1 VGFGVKPERV
11 VAQARRDEV
20 IGMEIKQAIITG
32 FMGKLKDRF
41 CEYHETRTPEEK
53 IAAVAQ
59 VKGAK
64 GVEIVYPYEL
74 QALDVIKKALKK
86 YHLGVA
92 AVNVNIK
99 GESDFVKGSSSVNS
113 KKLRNKAIQFICEGM
128 DVAAKLGTDKVT
140 CCPLSD
146 GYDYLF
152 QVDYQQAW
160 KNMVSTFKEAARHR
174 KDIRLFLEY
183 KGSETRVNCYL
194 DTAAKTIC
202 MILDINES
210 NLGITIDVGHSLMV
224 GETVAESICLAQSSG
239 IPYYIHINDNNR
251 KWDWDLI
258 PATRNLWDYLEMLF
272 YLKKFNY
279 RGWVT
284 SDMSPVRLDPI
295 KAFERT
301 IATTQKAIKIV
312 NRLDSK
318 KLFSMMREGKTLET
332 LKWLEDQVLA

>member
-1 VGFGVKPERV
+1 
-11 VAQARRDEV
+11 
-20 IGMEIKQAIITG
+20 MEIKQAIITG

-41 CEYHETRTPEEK
+41 SEYHESKTPEEK
-53 IAAVAQ
+53 IAAVAK

-74 QALDVIKKALKK
+74 VDLDGIKKVLKR
-86 YHLGVA
+86 YDLGVA

-99 GESDFVKGSSSVNS
+99 GEPEFVKGSSSVNS
-113 KKLRNKAIQFICEGM
+113 KKLRDRAIQFLSEGM
-128 DVAAKLGTDKVT
+128 DAAAKLGADKVT

-160 KNMVSTFKEAARHR
+160 KNMVSTFKQAARHR
-174 KDIRLFLEY
+174 RDIRLFLEY
-183 KGSETRVNCYL
+183 KASETRVNCYL

-202 MILDINES
+202 MLRDIHEP
-210 NLGITIDVGHSLMV
+210 NLGMTIDVGHALMA
-224 GETVAESICLAQSSG
+224 GETVAESICMAQSNG
-239 IPYYIHINDNNR
+239 IPFYIHINDNNR
-251 KWDWDLI
+251 RWDWDLI
-258 PATRNLWDYLEMLF
+258 PATRNLWDYLEMFF

-295 KAFERT
+295 AAFERT
-301 IATTQKAIKIV
+301 IATTEKAIKIV
-312 NRLDSK
+312 NRLHSA
-318 KLFSMMREGKTLET
+318 KLLSMIKSDKTLET

>member
-1 VGFGVKPERV
+1 
-11 VAQARRDEV
+11 
-20 IGMEIKQAIITG
+20 
-32 FMGKLKDRF
+32 MGKLKDRF
-41 CEYHETRTPEEK
+41 SEYHESKTPEEK
-53 IAAVAQ
+53 IAAVAR

-74 QALDVIKKALKK
+74 QDLGVIKKALKK

-99 GESDFVKGSSSVNS
+99 GEPEFVKGSSSVNS
-113 KKLRNKAIQFICEGM
+113 KKLRDKAIQFICNGM
-128 DVAAKLGTDKVT
+128 DTAVKLGTDKVT

-160 KNMVSTFKEAARHR
+160 KNMVATFKEAARHR

-194 DTAAKTIC
+194 DTAARTIC
-202 MILDINES
+202 MIHDIGEP

-258 PATRNLWDYLEMLF
+258 PGTRNLWDYMELFF
-272 YLKKFNY
+272 YLKKFDY
-279 RGWVT
+279 QGWVT
-284 SDMSPVRLDPI
+284 SDMSPVRLDPVE
-295 KAFERT
+295 AFSRT
-301 IATTQKAIKIV
+301 IETTERMIQLAK
-312 NRLDSK
+312 RLDSK
-318 KLFSMMREGKTLET
+318 KLFNLMRQEKTLEIM
-332 LKWLEDQVLA
+332 KFLEEETWAGR

>member
-1 VGFGVKPERV
+1 MSRGGLKIIRKEEKGV
-11 VAQARRDEV
+11 
-20 IGMEIKQAIITG
+20 EIKQAIITG

-41 CEYHETRTPEEK
+41 SEYHESKTPEEK
-53 IAAVAQ
+53 IAAVAK

-74 QALDVIKKALKK
+74 QDLDVIKKALKK

-99 GESDFVKGSSSVNS
+99 GEPEFVKGSSSVNS
-113 KKLRNKAIQFICEGM
+113 KKLRNKAIQFLCEGM
-128 DVAAKLGTDKVT
+128 DVAKKLGTDKVT

-160 KNMVSTFKEAARHR
+160 KNMVSTFKEGARHR
-174 KDIRLFLEY
+174 KDIALFLEY

-202 MILDINES
+202 MIHDIGEP

-224 GETVAESICLAQSSG
+224 GETVAESVCLAQSHG
-239 IPYYIHINDNNR
+239 IPFYIHINDNNR

-258 PATRNLWDYLEMLF
+258 PATRNLWDYLEMFF

-284 SDMSPVRLDPI
+284 SDMSPVRLNPI
-295 KAFERT
+295 EAFQRT
-301 IATTQKAIKIV
+301 VATTEKVIKIV
-312 NRLDSK
+312 NRLDSRR
-318 KLFSMMREGKTLET
+318 LQSMIDQEKTIET
-332 LKWLEDQVLA
+332 LKWLEDHVLA

>member
-1 VGFGVKPERV
+1 MR
-11 VAQARRDEV
+11 
-20 IGMEIKQAIITG
+20 IKQAIITG

-41 CEYHETRTPEEK
+41 CEYHETKTPEEK
-53 IAAVAQ
+53 IAAVAK

-74 QALDVIKKALKK
+74 EDLEAIKGALKK
-86 YHLGVA
+86 HHLGVA

-99 GESDFVKGSSSVNS
+99 GEPEFVKGSSSVNP
-113 KKLRNKAIQFICEGM
+113 KKLREKAIRFICQAM
-128 DVAAKLGTDKVT
+128 DAAAELKTDKVT

-160 KNMVSTFKEAARHR
+160 RNMVSTFKEAARHR

-202 MILDINES
+202 MIHDIHEP
-210 NLGITIDVGHSLMV
+210 NLGITIDVGHALIA
-224 GETVAESICLAQSSG
+224 GETVAESLCLAQSCG
-239 IPYYIHINDNNR
+239 IPFYIHINDNNR

-258 PATRNLWDYLEMLF
+258 PATRNLWDYLEMFL

-279 RGWVT
+279 KGWVT
-284 SDMSPVRLDPI
+284 SDMSPVRLDPVE
-295 KAFERT
+295 AFSRT
-301 IATTQKAIKIV
+301 IETTDKMIRLAEQ
-312 NRLDSK
+312 LDSR
-318 KLFSMMREGKTLET
+318 KLFNLMGQEKTLVI
-332 LKWLEDQVLA
+332 LKFLEKAVWTKGK

>member
-1 VGFGVKPERV
+1 
-11 VAQARRDEV
+11 
-20 IGMEIKQAIITG
+20 MEIKQAIITG

-41 CEYHETRTPEEK
+41 CDYHEARTPQEK
-53 IAAVAQ
+53 IAAVAK

-64 GVEIVYPYEL
+64 GVEIVYPYECE
-74 QALDVIKKALKK
+74 DIEGVKKALKK
-86 YHLGVA
+86 HRLGVA

-99 GESDFVKGSSSVNS
+99 GEPEFVNGSSSVNT
-113 KKLRNKAIQFICEGM
+113 KKLRDKAIRFICEGM

-152 QVDYQQAW
+152 QADYQQAW
-160 KNMVSTFKEAARHR
+160 KNMVATFKEGSRHR
-174 KDIRLFLEY
+174 KDIRLSLEY

-202 MILDINES
+202 MIQDIDEP
-210 NLGITIDVGHSLMV
+210 NLGITIDVGHALFM
-224 GETVAESICLAQSSG
+224 GETVAESLCLAESKG

-258 PATRNLWDYLEMLF
+258 PATRNPWDYLEFFF

-279 RGWVT
+279 HGWVT
-284 SDMSPVRLDPI
+284 SDMSPMRLDPI

-301 IATTQKAIKIV
+301 IATTEKYIKIA
-312 NRLDSK
+312 NRIDSG
-318 KLFSMMREGKTLET
+318 KLISMIKGEKTIDT
-332 LKWLEDQVLA
+332 MKWLEDRVLA

>member
-1 VGFGVKPERV
+1 
-11 VAQARRDEV
+11 
-20 IGMEIKQAIITG
+20 MEIKQAIITG

-41 CEYHETRTPEEK
+41 CEYHEAKTPEEK
-53 IAAVAQ
+53 IAAVAK

-64 GVEIVYPYEL
+64 GVEMVYPYEL
-74 QALDVIKKALKK
+74 HNLEGIKNALKK
-86 YHLGVA
+86 YRLGVA

-99 GESDFVKGSSSVNS
+99 GEPEFVKGSSSVNS
-113 KKLRNKAIQFICEGM
+113 KKLREKAIQFLCEGM
-128 DVAAKLGTDKVT
+128 DVAAKLGADKVT

-160 KNMVSTFKEAARHR
+160 KNMVSTFREAARYR
-174 KDIRLFLEY
+174 KDILLFLEY

-194 DTAAKTIC
+194 DTAAKTLL
-202 MILDINES
+202 MIREIGEP
-210 NLGITIDVGHSLMV
+210 NLGVTIDVGHALMA
-224 GETVAESICLAQSSG
+224 GETVAESICLAQSCG
-239 IPYYIHINDNNR
+239 VPYYIHINDNNR

-258 PATRNLWDYLEMLF
+258 PATRNLWDYLEMFF

-295 KAFERT
+295 EAFERT
-301 IATTQKAIKIV
+301 IATTEKIIHIV
-312 NRLDSK
+312 NRLNLN
-318 KLFSMMREGKTLET
+318 KLLSLIKGERTIET
-332 LKWLEDQVLA
+332 LKWLEKQVLS

>member
-1 VGFGVKPERV
+1 
-11 VAQARRDEV
+11 
-20 IGMEIKQAIITG
+20 MEIKQAIITG

-41 CEYHETRTPEEK
+41 CEYQEVRTPVEK
-53 IAAVAQ
+53 IAAVAK

-74 QALDVIKKALKK
+74 QDLDVIKKALKK

-92 AVNVNIK
+92 GVNVNIK
-99 GESDFVKGSSSVNS
+99 GEPEFVKGSSGVNS
-113 KKLRNKAIQFICEGM
+113 KKLRNKAIQFLCEGM
-128 DVAAKLGTDKVT
+128 DVAKKLGADKVT

-160 KNMVSTFKEAARHR
+160 KNMVSTFKEGARHR
-174 KDIRLFLEY
+174 KDIALFLEY

-202 MILDINES
+202 MIHDIGEP

-224 GETVAESICLAQSSG
+224 GETVAESVCLAQSHG
-239 IPYYIHINDNNR
+239 IPFYIHINDNNR

-258 PATRNLWDYLEMLF
+258 PATRNLWDYLEMFF

-279 RGWVT
+279 KGWVT
-284 SDMSPVRLDPI
+284 SDMSPVRLDPVE
-295 KAFERT
+295 AFSRT
-301 IATTQKAIKIV
+301 IETTERMIQLAK
-312 NRLDSK
+312 RLDSK
-318 KLFSMMREGKTLET
+318 KLFNLMRQEKTLEIM
-332 LKWLEDQVLA
+332 KFLEEETWAGR

>member
-1 VGFGVKPERV
+1 
-11 VAQARRDEV
+11 
-20 IGMEIKQAIITG
+20 MEIKQAIITA

-41 CEYHETRTPEEK
+41 SEYHEPKTPEEK
-53 IAAVAQ
+53 IAAVAK
-59 VKGAK
+59 VRGAK

-74 QALDVIKKALKK
+74 GDLKGIKRALKK
-86 YHLGVA
+86 HHLGVA

-99 GESDFVKGSSSVNS
+99 GEPEFIKGSSSVPS
-113 KKLRNKAIQFICEGM
+113 KKLRDKAIQFICEGM
-128 DVAAKLGTDKVT
+128 DAAAKLGTDKVT

-183 KGSETRVNCYL
+183 KGAETRVNCYL

-202 MILDINES
+202 MIDDINEP
-210 NLGITIDVGHSLMV
+210 NLGVTIDVGHSLWV
-224 GETVAESICLAQSSG
+224 GETVAESICLAQSRG
-239 IPYYIHINDNNR
+239 IPYYVHINDNNR

-258 PATRNLWDYLEMLF
+258 PATRNLWDYLEMFF

-284 SDMSPVRLDPI
+284 SDMSPVRLEPI
-295 KAFERT
+295 GAFERT
-301 IATTQKAIKIV
+301 IATTEKAIKIV

-318 KLFSMMREGKTLET
+318 KLLSMIKSEKTLET
-332 LKWLEDQVLA
+332 LKWLEDHVLA

>member
-1 VGFGVKPERV
+1 
-11 VAQARRDEV
+11 
-20 IGMEIKQAIITG
+20 MEIKQAIITG

-41 CEYHETRTPEEK
+41 CEYHEARTPVEK
-53 IAAVAQ
+53 IAAVAR

-74 QALDVIKKALKK
+74 QDLDVIKKALKK
-86 YHLGVA
+86 NHLGVA

-99 GESDFVKGSSSVNS
+99 GEPEFIKGSSSVSS
-113 KKLRNKAIQFICEGM
+113 KKLRDKAMRFICEGM
-128 DVAAKLGTDKVT
+128 DAAIKLGTDKVT

-152 QVDYQQAW
+152 QADYQQAW
-160 KNMVSTFKEAARHR
+160 KNMVSTFKEASQHR
-174 KDIRLFLEY
+174 KDVRLFLEY

-202 MILDINES
+202 MIHDINET
-210 NLGITIDVGHSLMV
+210 NLGITVDVGHSLMA
-224 GETVAESICLAQSSG
+224 GETVAESICLAQSKG

-258 PATRNLWDYLEMLF
+258 PATRNLWDYLEMFF

-279 RGWVT
+279 QGWVT

-295 KAFERT
+295 AAFERT
-301 IATTQKAIKIV
+301 IATTEKMIEIV
-312 NRLDSK
+312 NRLDSE
-318 KLFSMMREGKTLET
+318 KLLSMIKEEKTIET
-332 LKWLEDQVLA
+332 LKWLEDHVLA